1 MRSTNAA
8 DSVTDTK
15 ELCLL
20 PTALRL
26 PLRLAALLFAA
37 PALAT
42 TADDL
47 CAPTADPCVVSG
59 TKTIT
64 SGSIIDVG
72 SRRLSVIGTL
82 DVGSGSMTL
91 RSGELRVENSGKLQ
105 GRGTLSLPGGA
116 IDTGESVHAAALR
129 EAEEEIGVPADRVRL
144 LGSLSTVWVSV
155 SNFVIHPVIGIMDGI
170 PEFRLHEREVE
181 GLIETPVS
189 LIRDPSRLH
198 WTSLLRSGT
207 TVEFP
212 YFDVAGHTVWGAT
225 AIVLGEFACLFDANH
240 APRALD

>member
-1 MRSTNAA
+1 MPLTIRHRA
-8 DSVTDTK
+8 
-15 ELCLL
+15 L
-20 PTALRL
+20 PHH
-26 PLRLAALLFAA
+26 PGQ
-37 PALAT
+37 
-42 TADDL
+42 
-47 CAPTADPCVVSG
+47 V
-59 TKTIT
+59 
-64 SGSIIDVG
+64 
-72 SRRLSVIGTL
+72 
-82 DVGSGSMTL
+82 
-91 RSGELRVENSGKLQ
+91 
-105 GRGTLSLPGGA
+105 SLPGGA
-116 IDTGESVHAAALR
+116 IDPGESVHGAALR